1 MNVKKRLIYFG
12 IISIFVY
19 GIVVSFFALN
29 FLGLSKSISG
39 IEENYLRDVETRIRA
54 SFKNSSTIA
63 IELEKLRESNPFE
76 IVVKKGGEVI
86 YSSIPLSD
94 GQLSGTLH
102 PDVVALEVKG
112 QISRDDATYD
122 VWYAV
127 YRIPLEAY
135 VSQFFNAQN
144 VLIVLSTIVLVLL
157 VIALHTILLKPLYR
171 IRKSIKKMENYQF
184 DEVEQ
189 GDDVINHQL
198 SLFASKMDQSIK
210 AVSRKHTELEMQLQT
225 SKERLHNTLIV
236 SRGLVHDLKS
246 PIHQLL
252 LENEMMMDELGTPE
266 VLYMG
271 KYNVNAIDGFIKS
284 VNSILALLAQDQ
296 YGVEFKMEPF
306 NLSQLV
312 SQSVRQFGPRIHAK
326 DLGLDL
332 EVPEE
337 GEVVY
342 SQVSMILLVNNLLS
356 NMVQYALEG
365 SELGF
370 ALSIVQN
377 RIVVQTKNM
386 SSMSDLER
394 MQNSEQLFNI
404 VVEEESK
411 DHVYSSGNGLFL
423 IKDLVKIMNGNY
435 DYEVK
440 EQVITITITLP
451 LNNET

>member
-1 MNVKKRLIYFG
+1 MNVRKKLIYFSV
-12 IISIFVY
+12 ISVLVY
-19 GIVVSFFALN
+19 GLVIGLFALN
-29 FLGLSKSISG
+29 FLGLSKSVSG
-39 IEENYLRDVETRIRA
+39 IEENYIRDIETQIRA
-54 SFKNSSTIA
+54 SFKDSKTVA
-63 IELEKLRESNPFE
+63 IELEKLRESYPFE
-76 IVVKKGGEVI
+76 IVVKKGDTVV
-86 YSSIPLSD
+86 YSSIPLSTN
-94 GQLSGTLH
+94 QIKGTLH

-112 QISRDDATYD
+112 QISSNDNSYD
-122 VWYAV
+122 VWYAI

-144 VLIVLSTIVLVLL
+144 VLIVLSTSILMLL
-157 VIALHTILLKPLYR
+157 VIVLHTILLKPLYR
-171 IRKSIKKMENYQF
+171 IRKSIKKMDNYQF

-189 GDDVINHQL
+189 GDDVINRQL
-198 SLFASKMDQSIK
+198 SQFATKMDQSIK

-225 SKERLHNTLIV
+225 SKERLNNTLIV

-252 LENEMMMDELGTPE
+252 LENEMMMEQLGTPE
-266 VLYMG
+266 ALYMG
-271 KYNVNAIDGFIKS
+271 KYNVEKIDGFIKS

-296 YGVEFKMEPF
+296 YGVELKMEQF

-326 DLGLDL
+326 DLELDL
-332 EVPEE
+332 EVPED
-337 GEVVY
+337 GDVVY
-342 SQVSMILLVNNLLS
+342 SHVSMILLINNLLS

-370 ALSIVQN
+370 MVVIEENKIV
-377 RIVVQTKNM
+377 IQTKNI
-386 SSMSDLER
+386 SSMLDVER
-394 MQNSEQLFNI
+394 MQNSEKLFNV

-440 EQVITITITLP
+440 EQVVTITITLP
-451 LNNET
+451 LSNEA